1 MNKENEIS
9 EGQEQLDDRNSYQL
23 LDEPMVR
30 DQETHPRE
38 LNT

>member
-1 MNKENEIS
+1 MNRENEIS

-30 DQETHPRE
+30 YQATYP
-38 LNT
+38 